1 MTPDIN
7 PQSQKRQHLQST
19 RARVAGWS
27 LVSKVIAAD
36 SSFCMKKCRSASEC
50 ISLVHNSGGVLAA
63 ILDGGSTS
71 WRGGADEVDERLAE
85 QAGLV
90 ADGFVR
96 YDAQAVMD
104 ASAVTQRCP
113 LSVRV
118 LLSSIDD
125 DDSADNSST
134 WSKSGTI
141 PI

>member
-1 MTPDIN
+1 MCAN
-7 PQSQKRQHLQST
+7 
-19 RARVAGWS
+19 
-27 LVSKVIAAD
+27 
-36 SSFCMKKCRSASEC
+36 SSDTDDEPGS
-50 ISLVHNSGGVLAA
+50 VLAA
-63 ILDGGSTS
+63 IVDGSSTS

-85 QAGLV
+85 EAGLV

-125 DDSADNSST
+125 DE
-134 WSKSGTI
+134 SGGGDGGEV
-141 PI
+141 